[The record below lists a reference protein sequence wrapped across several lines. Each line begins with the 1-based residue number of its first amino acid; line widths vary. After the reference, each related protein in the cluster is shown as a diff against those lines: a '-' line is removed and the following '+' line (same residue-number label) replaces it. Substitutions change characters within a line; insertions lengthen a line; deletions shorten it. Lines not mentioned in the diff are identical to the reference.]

1 MRSEVFYIILGMAL
15 VTYLTRIGALALFRF
30 TGIPSWLNRW
40 LKYVPVAILT
50 ALIVPSLLL
59 PKGYLDISFNNN
71 YLIAGIVAAFVA
83 YKSRNIIATLGLGMS
98 IMFVLKVFR

>member
-1 MRSEVFYIILGMAL
+1 MRSDVLYIIIGMSV
-15 VTYLTRIGALALFRF
+15 VTYFTRFGALALFRF
-30 TGIPSWLNRW
+30 TGVPTWLNRW

-59 PKGYLDISFNNN
+59 PKGYLDISLNNH
-71 YLIAGIVAAFVA
+71 YLIAGIAAAFVA

-98 IMFVLKVFR
+98 IMFILKLL

>member
-1 MRSEVFYIILGMAL
+1 MRSEVLYIIIGMAL
-15 VTYLTRIGALALFRF
+15 VTYFTRFGALALFRF
-30 TGIPSWLNRW
+30 TGVPIWLNRW

-50 ALIVPSLLL
+50 SLIIPSLLL
-59 PKGYLDISFNNN
+59 PKGYLDISFQNH

-98 IMFVLKVFR
+98 IMFVLKLL

>member
-1 MRSEVFYIILGMAL
+1 MRSEVLLIIIGMAS

-30 TGIPSWLNRW
+30 TGVPTWLNMW

-59 PKGYLDISFNNN
+59 PKGYLDISFNNH
-71 YLIAGIVAAFVA
+71 YLIAGIAAGFMA

-98 IMFVLKVFR
+98 IMLVLKLI

>member
-1 MRSEVFYIILGMAL
+1 MRSEVFYIIIGMTL
-15 VTYLTRIGALALFRF
+15 VTYFTRFGALALFRF
-30 TGIPSWLNRW
+30 TGVPIWLNRW

-50 ALIVPSLLL
+50 SLIVPLLLL
-59 PKGYLDISFNNN
+59 PKGYLDISLHND

-98 IMFVLKVFR
+98 VMFVLKLL